1 MAVFQTL
8 GELGSHIESEYGAGG
23 IEIVDPGYPLDDIAG
38 EMNPG
43 RAFRNQPSVR
53 KVTTFIARNI
63 ATIPMHLFE
72 RVGDTDRQRVTDGP
86 LAKVLG
92 SPAVG
97 MTPIRFWRAVI
108 MDQLLYDR
116 YCVTCHL
123 DDNTGDLVLTR
134 LPARRVRFK
143 ADQFDNIH
151 TVRYTSKR
159 GERKDFDPSM
169 CMYDIGYAPRGDNGL
184 SPIDTLREI
193 LAESSEAVAYRRS
206 VWKNAARIPQVI
218 ERPKDAGE
226 WSDAGFKRF
235 QSQWQAFKRGGG
247 DEGGT
252 PVLEDGMTV
261 KEVSSFRPKDTLD
274 LEGRKLTDAEVA
286 SAYFIAPELVGA
298 REGTYS
304 NVEVFRQMLY
314 RDSLGPWI
322 FAWEQSINAH
332 IVPRFSDGRPLY
344 AEANIEAKL
353 KGSFEEQARIMQASI
368 GAPWLTRNEGRAR
381 MNLPAIDGGDELV
394 TPLNVLI
401 GGQASPQ
408 DSAPTPTEEV

>member
-8 GELGSHIESEYGAGG
+8 GALGSHFEREYGAGG
-23 IEIVDPGYPLDDIAG
+23 VEVMDPGFPLDDLAG

-63 ATIPMHLFE
+63 STIPMHLFE
-72 RVGDTDRQRVTDGP
+72 RVDDNDRKRITDGK
-86 LAKVLG
+86 LAAML
-92 SPAVG
+92 SRPAAG

-116 YCVTCHL
+116 YCVTCHE
-123 DDNTGDLVLTR
+123 DPDTGELVLTR

-143 ADQFDNIH
+143 ADEFGNIH
-151 TVRYTSKR
+151 TVRYNTKA
-159 GERKDFDPSM
+159 GERTEFDPAD
-169 CMYDIGYAPRGDNGL
+169 CMFDVGYSPRGDNGL
-184 SPIDTLREI
+184 SPIETLREI
-193 LAESSEAVAYRRS
+193 LAESSEAVEYRRS

-218 ERPKDAGE
+218 ERPAEAKWTDE
-226 WSDAGFKRF
+226 SYKRF
-235 QSQWQAFKRGGG
+235 KSQWESFKKGGG
-247 DEGGT
+247 AEGGT

-261 KEVSSFRPKDTLD
+261 KEVTSFRPKDTLD
-274 LEGRKLTDAEVA
+274 LEGRKLTDAETA

-304 NVEVFRQMLY
+304 NVESFRQMLY

-332 IVPRFSDGRPLY
+332 IVPRFNDGKPLY
-344 AEANIEAKL
+344 VEANIEAKL
-353 KGSFEEQARIMQASI
+353 KGSFEEQARIMQSSI
-368 GAPWLTRNEGRAR
+368 GGPWLTRNEGRAR
-381 MNLPAIDGGDELV
+381 MNLPAIEGGDELI
-394 TPLNVLI
+394 TPLNVLV

-408 DSAPTPTEEV
+408 DSAPPTTEEV